1 MEPGHMARVVARE
14 DLAKAQER
22 IRARVEGE
30 VVITCVRRDGTRLR
44 AEFCTKQTKLGDRPL
59 RVAAVRD
66 VTERERTAEL
76 LRESEARLRSI
87 LEATFDG
94 VAITRNG
101 AMLDASEGIERL
113 LGIPLEKLMRDTV
126 SDRI

>member
-30 VVITCVRRDGTRLR
+30 FVITCIRRDGTRLR
-44 AEFCTKQTKLGDRPL
+44 AEFCTKQTQLGDRPL
-59 RVAAVRD
+59 RVVALRD
-66 VTERERTAEL
+66 VTERERTAGL

-94 VAITRNG
+94 VVFSRNG
-101 AMLDASEGIERL
+101 I
-113 LGIPLEKLMRDTV
+113 V
-126 SDRI
+126 V